1 MSQDLFADVEAIT
14 GKNLLADKKLAENKK
29 AAQ

>member
-14 GKNLLADKKLAENKK
+14 GKNLLAENKK